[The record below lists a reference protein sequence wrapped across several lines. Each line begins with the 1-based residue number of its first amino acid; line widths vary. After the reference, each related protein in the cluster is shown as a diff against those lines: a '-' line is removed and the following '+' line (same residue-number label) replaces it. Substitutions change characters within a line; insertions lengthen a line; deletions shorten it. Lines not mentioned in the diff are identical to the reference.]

1 MALSESYSNNLPD
14 YGLGRRMGLVSAD
27 DIDFAALA
35 NRLDCTRDFSQVGII
50 YSDGR
55 EQWLVRPSR
64 RYASPNRS
72 SVSHVVITKV
82 PTVIPQTAAKT
93 LTDTLSKPSLAT
105 EITSTAFSCGA
116 AVATV
121 VLALGAAAA
130 VPITAGASG
139 IVAGVITA
147 GGVATGLQCFVGAA
161 RLFLIANDKEE
172 TLTWFDSQEWYTATI
187 TALDIISLAGAGAG
201 LKSTIETYKLMKATT
216 SSGNLINWLKS
227 LSRSERRRITEEI
240 IRSQNPGI
248 SNAGIKA
255 VMKAGIYPKRY
266 PAEALQKSLQRELS
280 SAFVNSSAFVGSAL
294 TGTIKN
300 PQTISQSGKY
310 LIGMIQSFSTN

>member
-27 DIDFAALA
+27 DIDFTALA

-82 PTVIPQTAAKT
+82 NATTPQVAAKS
-93 LTDTLSKPSLAT
+93 LTDTLSKPSLAN

-116 AVATV
+116 LLITGI
-121 VLALGAAAA
+121 LAIGSTAAI
-130 VPITAGASG
+130 PLTAGASG
-139 IVAGVITA
+139 IVAGMIIA
-147 GGVATGLQCFVGAA
+147 GGFATGMQCVIGGA
-161 RLFLIANDKEE
+161 RLYAIYEGQEDYVS
-172 TLTWFDSQEWYTATI
+172 WIDSQAWYISTT

-201 LKSTIETYKLMKATT
+201 LKSTIETYKLMKA
-216 SSGNLINWLKS
+216 SSSANVLNWLKT
-227 LSRSERRRITEEI
+227 LSRPERKRITEEI
-240 IRSQNPGI
+240 IRAQNPGI
-248 SNAGIKA
+248 SNGGIKA
-255 VMKAGIYPKRY
+255 VMKAGLYPKQY
-266 PAEALQKSLQRELS
+266 PAEAIQKSLQRELT
-280 SAFVNSSAFVGSAL
+280 SAFVNASAFAGSAL

-300 PQTISQSGKY
+300 PQNITQTGKY
-310 LIGMIQSFSTN
+310 VIGLIQSFSFT